1 MEMETSLTDKGV
13 PLASSSSDSFFFLSL
28 SSWIM
33 LVVTSWMPILVLGLN
48 KNELIAYLWLF
59 DKEKEDYDD
68 EYYYYRDPFPLDMN
82 FVVFNIAFIFTFI
95 LGTVAL
101 IVYIYSMF
109 KKNNN
114 VINGMLGG
122 IAKFHFIPLFLIS
135 ALFIIGESYSEDYY
149 NEAKFIFSIIF
160 TFLAIVTL
168 IFISL
173 KTQLESPWYAALTI
187 NKGVYSCFLAL
198 LIYNFGYV
206 FTIYGM
212 YKLIKKGKYE
222 DYSNWAK
229 RCYLAFTIIIGI
241 LNNAVAFL
249 LKDLV
254 VSLMNI
260 LIYVGMTINY
270 FKMPK
275 EARKQLYKNET
286 IGIFEIIMMVMSVV
300 YIVFHLIRYRGL
312 IPNQF

>member
-1 MEMETSLTDKGV
+1 METSLTDKGV
-13 PLASSSSDSFFFLSL
+13 SLSSSSSDAFFFLSL

-33 LVVTSWMPILVLGLN
+33 LVITSWMPILILGLSQ
-48 KNELIAYLWLF
+48 NESIYLLWLF
-59 DKEKEDYDD
+59 YKEKDDYDD
-68 EYYYYRDPFPLDMN
+68 DYSYYRVPIPLDMN
-82 FVVFNIAFIFTFI
+82 FVLFNIIFIFTFI

-114 VINGMLGG
+114 VINGMMGE
-122 IAKFHFIPLFLIS
+122 ISKFHFIPLFLIS
-135 ALFIIGESYSEDYY
+135 ALFIIGESYSKKYF
-149 NEAKFIFSIIF
+149 NEAKYILSLIF
-160 TFLAIVTL
+160 TFLAIITL

-173 KTQLESPWYAALTI
+173 KTQLESPWFAALTI

-198 LIYNFGYV
+198 LIYNFCYV
-206 FTIYGM
+206 FTDYGKG
-212 YKLIKKGKYE
+212 KLLDKGKYE
-222 DYSNWAK
+222 DYYKWIK

-254 VSLMNI
+254 VSLMNL
-260 LIYVGMTINY
+260 LIYIGMTINY
-270 FKMPK
+270 FKMHK
-275 EARKQLYKNET
+275 EVRKALYKNET
-286 IGIFEIIMMVMSVV
+286 IGIFEIIMMVISVV
-300 YIVFHLIRYRGL
+300 YIVFHLIKYRGL